1 MDLTKAGRP
10 INDGAARQRVRVA
23 WGVNPPD
30 WIGALADA
38 CDELSQAK
46 VAAAIGYSPSVV
58 NQVLAGVYAGK
69 IERVERAA
77 RNIYLPEQVAC
88 PVLGEI
94 TTTRCAAEQAKPL
107 STANPL
113 RIALAKKCPK
123 CPNFQGDGTL

>member
-1 MDLTKAGRP
+1 MALAQHSGV
-10 INDGAARQRVRVA
+10 ARQRVRKA

-30 WIGALADA
+30 WIAALAGA

-46 VAAAIGYSPSVV
+46 VAFAIGYSPSVV

-69 IERVERAA
+69 TEKVERAV
-77 RNIYLPEQVAC
+77 RNIYLPEQVSC

-94 TTTRCAAEQAKPL
+94 TTTRCAAAQGQPL

-113 RIALAKKCPK
+113 RIALARKCPL
-123 CPNFQGDGTL
+123 CPNYQGDKTP